1 MLCGNGMVVN
11 LRDNPV
17 CLDHHCALLLEQ
29 REPSIM
35 LSVSHASG
43 VSIFRLEISGI
54 GVFVKV

>member
-1 MLCGNGMVVN
+1 MVAN
-11 LRDNPV
+11 LRDSLV
-17 CLDHHCALLLEQ
+17 CSDPRCGLLPEQ
-29 REPSIM
+29 RKPSIM